1 MKKLLLFA
9 FMLSCLS
16 HLNAQAQNRRR
27 VYLFEKYTNG
37 MVLLKNKVRI
47 PTSLN
52 YDTANGNIMYIDN
65 GKEMILEEAQGID
78 TVYIGTAKFIPSGQH
93 GFLEMVPCKNGI
105 VFIKWDLSK
114 QLRGKKGA
122 YGQIIQ
128 GSVDVMD
135 VNAIK
140 QQGGAIERNQYID
153 VYVQQNNNEYWLLRN
168 GKFVKC
174 RNEKSLIKL
183 FPDKM
188 ELIKS
193 YIKKHKPEFSKPQQV
208 LDLLDYCMG
217 LQ

>member
-9 FMLSCLS
+9 FILLCLS
-16 HLNAQAQNRRR
+16 HISAQAQNRQR

-37 MVLLKNKVRI
+37 MVLLKNKARI

-65 GKEMILEEAQGID
+65 GQEMILEEVQGID
-78 TVYIGTAKFIPSGQH
+78 TVYIGSARFIPSGQH
-93 GFLEMVPCKNGI
+93 GFLEMVPCKNGV

-128 GSVDVMD
+128 GSVDIMD
-135 VNAIK
+135 INVIK
-140 QQGGAIERNQYID
+140 QQGGTIERNQYID

-183 FPDKM
+183 FPNKT
-188 ELIKS
+188 ELIKN
-193 YIKKHKPEFSKPQQV
+193 YIKEHKVIFSNPQHMV
-208 LDLLDYCMG
+208 DILDYCMG

>member
-1 MKKLLLFA
+1 MNKVLLLV
-9 FMLSCLS
+9 FMLLYLS
-16 HLNAQAQNRRR
+16 HINTQAQNRQR

-37 MVLLKNKVRI
+37 MVLLKNKVHI

-52 YDTANGNIMYIDN
+52 YDTANGYMMYIDN
-65 GKEMILEEAQGID
+65 GKEMILEESQGID

-93 GFLEMVPCKNGI
+93 SFLEMVSRKNGVI
-105 VFIKWDLSK
+105 FIKWDLSK

-128 GSVDVMD
+128 GTVDVID
-135 VNAIK
+135 INVIK
-140 QQGGAIERNQYID
+140 QQGGVIERSQYID

-168 GKFVKC
+168 DEFVKC
-174 RNEKSLIKL
+174 RNKKSLIKL
-183 FPDKM
+183 FPDKA

-193 YIKKHKPEFSKPQQV
+193 YIKEHKLEFNNPQQI

>member
-9 FMLSCLS
+9 FMLLCLS
-16 HLNAQAQNRRR
+16 HISAQAQNRQR

-37 MVLLKNKVRI
+37 LVLLKNKARI

-52 YDTANGNIMYIDN
+52 YDTANSNIMYID
-65 GKEMILEEAQGID
+65 
-78 TVYIGTAKFIPSGQH
+78 
-93 GFLEMVPCKNGI
+93 NGI

-114 QLRGKKGA
+114 QLRGKRGA

-128 GSVDVMD
+128 GSVEVMD

-140 QQGGAIERNQYID
+140 QQGGTMERNQYID

-183 FPDKM
+183 SPNKT

-193 YIKKHKPEFSKPQQV
+193 YIKEHKVIFSNPQHMG
-208 LDLLDYCMG
+208 DILDYCMG

>member
-1 MKKLLLFA
+1 MNRVLLLA
-9 FMLSCLS
+9 FMLLCLS
-16 HLNAQAQNRRR
+16 QINTQAQNRQR

-37 MVLLKNKVRI
+37 MVLLKNKARI

-52 YDTANGNIMYIDN
+52 YDTANGYMMYIDN
-65 GKEMILEEAQGID
+65 GKEMILETAQGID

-93 GFLEMVPCKNGI
+93 GFLEMVSCKNGI

-135 VNAIK
+135 INTIK
-140 QQGGAIERNQYID
+140 QQGGTTERNQYVD
-153 VYVQQNNNEYWLLRN
+153 VYVQQNNNEYWLLRD

-174 RNEKSLIKL
+174 KNEKSLIKL
-183 FPDKM
+183 FPDKA
-188 ELIKS
+188 ELIKT
-193 YIKKHKPEFSKPQQV
+193 YIKEYKLELSNPQQM

>member
-1 MKKLLLFA
+1 MKKLLLFT

-16 HLNAQAQNRRR
+16 HLSTQAQNRRR

-37 MVLLKNKVRI
+37 MVLLKNKIRI

-52 YDTANGNIMYIDN
+52 YDTANDNIMYIDN
-65 GKEMILEEAQGID
+65 GKEMILDKAQGID
-78 TVYIGTAKFIPSGQH
+78 TVYIGTARFIPNGQH

-128 GSVDVMD
+128 GSVEVMD

-140 QQGGAIERNQYID
+140 QQGGTMERNQYID

-193 YIKKHKPEFSKPQQV
+193 YIKKHKPEFSKPQHV
-208 LDLLDYCMG
+208 LELLDYCMG
-217 LQ
+217 L

>member
-1 MKKLLLFA
+1 MKKFLLFT

-16 HLNAQAQNRRR
+16 HLSTQAQNRQR

-37 MVLLKNKVRI
+37 IVLLKNKACI

-78 TVYIGTAKFIPSGQH
+78 TIYIGTTRFIPNGQH
-93 GFLEMVPCKNGI
+93 GFLEMVPCRNGI

-114 QLRGKKGA
+114 QLRGKRGA

-128 GSVDVMD
+128 GSVEVMD

-140 QQGGAIERNQYID
+140 QQGGTMERNQYID

-183 FPDKM
+183 FPNKT

-193 YIKKHKPEFSKPQQV
+193 YIKEHKVIFSNPQHMV
-208 LDLLDYCMG
+208 DILDYCMG